1 MLKTAKKIVNKS
13 VKYKKHFAL
22 YIILNVYVLF
32 FFLTQYHV
40 RLTLLIMNRCAI
52 YGCN

>member
-32 FFLTQYHV
+32 FFFNTVSRSFDIVDYESV
-40 RLTLLIMNRCAI
+40 
-52 YGCN
+52 CNLWL